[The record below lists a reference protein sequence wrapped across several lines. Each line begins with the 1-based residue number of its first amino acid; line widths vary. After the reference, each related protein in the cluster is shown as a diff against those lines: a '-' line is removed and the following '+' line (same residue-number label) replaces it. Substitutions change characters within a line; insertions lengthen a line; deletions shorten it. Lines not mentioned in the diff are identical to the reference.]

1 MSSEHLGRSHG
12 RRSPCCPCAAV
23 APAPPL
29 CLAPQT
35 SRGYRV
41 WSCNFNFVGNINGKG
56 CVAGAL
62 LRGAGP
68 KGIWLKWLLYLLLR
82 TRSFCVFLQ
91 LLAQQA
97 ISILDRRIPC
107 SQAFICTEPLVA
119 CSNLSFLHIDGGH
132 QQPKVQSRDVH
143 HMSMSRQP
151 IYRKGTSDAKLADST
166 LFTEHKSKQKSRVSQ
181 YIVPYSVG
189 VLRCI
194 MLYVWWMDL
203 IKLMSNKCPK
213 CASDFHFRLV
223 PVLSWLLV
231 SESSKSLHVSG
242 TGSII
247 SYKWRPF
254 EFTKS
259 FSSDNNG
266 QVTALCANMQSFR
279 DGHSMVS
286 PASHKS
292 KACKVGPVGS
302 DPIGSSGRCL
312 DKT

>member
-1 MSSEHLGRSHG
+1 M
-12 RRSPCCPCAAV
+12 
-23 APAPPL
+23 
-29 CLAPQT
+29 
-35 SRGYRV
+35 
-41 WSCNFNFVGNINGKG
+41 
-56 CVAGAL
+56 
-62 LRGAGP
+62 
-68 KGIWLKWLLYLLLR
+68 LLLR

-97 ISILDRRIPC
+97 ISILDRLN
-107 SQAFICTEPLVA
+107 PLQPGFCLYRAVGRMFK
-119 CSNLSFLHIDGGH
+119 SVFPSYWWRS
-132 QQPKVQSRDVH
+132 PKVQSRDVH

-166 LFTEHKSKQKSRVSQ
+166 LLTEHKSKQKSRVSQ

-189 VLRCI
+189 VLCCI

-266 QVTALCANMQSFR
+266 EVTALCANMQSFR
-279 DGHSMVS
+279 DGHSIVS